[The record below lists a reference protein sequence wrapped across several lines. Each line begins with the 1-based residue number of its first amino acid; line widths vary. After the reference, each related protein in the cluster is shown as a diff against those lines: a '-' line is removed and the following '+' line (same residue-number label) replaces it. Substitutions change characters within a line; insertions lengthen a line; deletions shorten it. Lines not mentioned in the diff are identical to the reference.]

1 MGIVKLNAH
10 ARKALEHVIETGSRG
25 RDVRRAQALL
35 WLSQGVPVSEVA
47 QRIRL
52 TRQALYVLVQR
63 YHERHEQ
70 PVVQRIEDVAR
81 SGRPAT
87 KMMRV
92 LKAIESLLAKSPQ
105 DYGYRAACWTVP
117 MLKAQID
124 KKTQMEAS
132 PDLIRRAL
140 KRLHYRYKRPR
151 FVLSRRSPT
160 WRQAKGG

>member
-1 MGIVKLNAH
+1 MANVQLTAH
-10 ARKALEHVIETGSRG
+10 ARKALERVIETGLRG
-25 RDVRRAQALL
+25 RDVRRAQALV
-35 WLSQGVPVSEVA
+35 WLSQDVPVSEVA
-47 QRIRL
+47 CRTRL
-52 TRQALYVLVQR
+52 TRQAVYALMQR
-63 YHERHEQ
+63 YQERHDQ
-70 PVVQRIEDVAR
+70 PVAQRVEDAAR

-92 LKAIESLLAKSPQ
+92 LKVLEPLLATSPK

-124 KKTQMEAS
+124 KKAKMNAS

-140 KRLHYRYKRPR
+140 KRLRYRYKRPR
-151 FVLSRRSPT
+151 FVLARRSPT

>member
-1 MGIVKLNAH
+1 MAIVQLT
-10 ARKALEHVIETGSRG
+10 ARARRALERVIETGQRG
-25 RDVRRAQALL
+25 RDVRRAQALV
-35 WLSQGVPVSEVA
+35 WLSQGVSVSEVA
-47 QRIRL
+47 RRTRL
-52 TRQALYVLVQR
+52 TRQAVYVLVQR
-63 YHERHEQ
+63 YQERQDQ
-70 PVVQRIEDVAR
+70 PVAQRVGDSAR

-92 LKAIESLLAKSPQ
+92 LKVLEPLLAKSPK

-124 KKTQMEAS
+124 KKTKMKAS

-140 KRLHYRYKRPR
+140 KRLRYRYKRPR